1 MTPDRAS
8 DPVEDIAVS
17 GDPIQDI
24 ALPSDPAQDIAVPS
38 DDVSA
43 KLPLAGI
50 RVLEFSHMVM
60 GPTCGLVL
68 ADLGAE
74 VIKLEPIEGDSTRH
88 LLGSGAGFFPLFN
101 RNKKSIAVN
110 LKHEEG
116 RAIVEKLLGSV
127 DVVIENFKQGTLDK
141 FSLGA

>member
-1 MTPDRAS
+1 VTPDRAS

-24 ALPSDPAQDIAVPS
+24 AMPSNPAQDIVVPNA
-38 DDVSA
+38 DESA

-88 LLGSGAGFFPLFN
+88 LLGSG
-101 RNKKSIAVN
+101 
-110 LKHEEG
+110 
-116 RAIVEKLLGSV
+116 
-127 DVVIENFKQGTLDK
+127 QG
-141 FSLGA
+141 FSLRLTAIKKVSLLILSMKKDERLSRSF